1 MTPEEEKALLLRLAD
16 LENKAKTD
24 AKAKHDALVK
34 ELADLSEEK
43 VDSLNTWTDAELE
56 KSITAFKKA
65 QAKKAEADKT
75 DSSKADKT
83 PSYMKIDWSKATYPE
98 VK

>member
-1 MTPEEEKALLLRLAD
+1 MTPEEEKALLLRLAE
-16 LENKAKTD
+16 LENKSKTD
-24 AKAKHDALVK
+24 AKNKHDALVK

-56 KSITAFKKA
+56 KSIAAFKKA
-65 QAKKAEADKT
+65 QAKKIEADKT
-75 DSSKADKT
+75 DSSKMDKT